1 MVFVW
6 NMSTFSI
13 NYNSVAVNTDCNS
26 ERDFPNNKSAENL
39 NYKVFDKASKKTLLR
54 YCKNM

>member
-6 NMSTFSI
+6 NISTFNI

-39 NYKVFDKASKKTLLR
+39 NYKVFDKAFKKTLLR

>member
-1 MVFVW
+1 
-6 NMSTFSI
+6 MSTFNI

-39 NYKVFDKASKKTLLR
+39 NYKVFDKAFKKTLLR
-54 YCKNM
+54 YCKNI